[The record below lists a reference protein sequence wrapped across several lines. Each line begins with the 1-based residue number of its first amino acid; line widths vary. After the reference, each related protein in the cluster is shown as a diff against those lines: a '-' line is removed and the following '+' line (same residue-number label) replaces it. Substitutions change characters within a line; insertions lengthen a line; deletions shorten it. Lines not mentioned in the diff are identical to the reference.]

1 MEQLIAF
8 LQNNGLTAVALAI
21 AWAFIKYYVGN
32 DIKTTKAGIAE
43 SKVAHKSLKDELEA
57 LKQSENLRFLQLES
71 EIKMNKQEHAATLAL
86 IQSSLFTITQT
97 LQDHTEREHEY
108 QDKVDR
114 FMGYAYR
121 KLGNGHQEP

>member
-8 LQNNGLTAVALAI
+8 LQNNGLTAVALAT

-86 IQSSLFTITQT
+86 IQSSLLTITQT

-121 KLGNGHQEP
+121 KLGNGHPEP